1 MNLLLSENLKR
12 LRKEK
17 GNTQENLALHLG
29 ITVQAVSKWER
40 NEGYPDIILLPAIA
54 SYYNVTVDDLLGV
67 GSQEIEKKVRAYQE
81 EYAALF
87 RAGKNAERVALMR
100 KAQQEFPNNLDILI
114 DLMYALQ
121 AEDRVKHAD
130 EIIQY
135 GQRIL
140 EEAKESSSR
149 DCAIQS
155 LCFTYYYAKGDAE
168 SAQKYAQMAGS
179 YAVAREELMP
189 RFLEADE
196 AVCHCQRNIQRLV
209 EMIGVNANLMIRKG
223 HYPPEEQIAVY
234 NYVIDCYERLYADGR
249 CGFYH
254 VRLSEFYERLAGA
267 YFALKQIPETLN
279 CLERTVDHAI
289 RFDRR
294 EDGKYTAFMV
304 NKVKEWVGDAVKDHQ
319 QTRSEQVMT
328 SLKGTFAE
336 LQLDPRVVRMVEK
349 LQGTV

>member
-17 GNTQENLALHLG
+17 GNTQEDLAVHLG

-40 NEGYPDIILLPAIA
+40 NEGYPDITILPTIA

-67 GSQEIEKKVRAYQE
+67 GSREIEKKVRVYQE

-121 AEDRVKHAD
+121 AEDRVKYAD
-130 EIIQY
+130 EIIEY

-140 EEAKESSSR
+140 KEAKESSAR

-168 SAQKYAQMAGS
+168 TAQKYAQMAGS
-179 YAVAREELMP
+179 YAVTREELMP
-189 RFLEADE
+189 RFLEGDD
-196 AVCHCQRNIQRLV
+196 AVRYCQMNLQRLI
-209 EMIGVNANLMIRKG
+209 EMIGVNTNIMIRKG
-223 HYPPEEQIAVY
+223 QYTPEMQISAY
-234 NYVIDCYERLYADGR
+234 RFVIDCYERLYADGR

-254 VRLSEFYERLAGA
+254 VRLSEFYERMAGA
-267 YFALKQIPETLN
+267 YFALNQIPETLD
-279 CLERTVDHAI
+279 CLDKAVDHAI

-294 EDGKYTAFMV
+294 EDGRYTAFMV
-304 NKVKEWVGDAVKDHQ
+304 NKVNAWVSDAVKDHQ
-319 QTRSEQVMT
+319 ETRSEQVLN
-328 SLKGTFAE
+328 SLKGIFAALE
-336 LQLDPRVVRMVEK
+336 KEPHVVRMK
-349 LQGTV
+349 TALQG